1 MTQAQKVARAN
12 FKKAIEYRKKT
23 GVSLKEAFAHV
34 KKNSVSGQRHKDTKS
49 HNVNVRVV
57 SGKKT
62 AKKTAKRKTKTVIV
76 SKQKNNTKSKKL
88 DKLYQALPPG
98 KRKTSWGSTYYEKR
112 SNRSDKGV
120 VLGANYPDSTLV
132 SLSGYQT
139 QKEIVVAGVGNVAK
153 LKKLAPEVKV
163 KVVRKNKDK
172 KIVIRSSF
180 DAIEMFRAYINE
192 EKIETQEIFAVAY
205 LKRNNEVIGVYN
217 HTIGT
222 MNAVNVDVRL
232 IMSAALSLAAT
243 SMIICHNHPSGN
255 LQPSRAD
262 EDMTQKLLDAGKLH
276 DVQLLDHIIL
286 TKDGY
291 MSLAD
296 NGIVF

>member
-1 MTQAQKVARAN
+1 MTNAQKVARAN

-23 GVSLKEAFAHV
+23 GVSLKEAFAYV
-34 KKNSVSGQRHKDTKS
+34 KGKKVGGE
-49 HNVNVRVV
+49 V

-62 AKKTAKRKTKTVIV
+62 KKKAVKKKAIPVRKKIATKKT
-76 SKQKNNTKSKKL
+76 SKQTGTSSKFY
-88 DKLYQALPPG
+88 DKLYQAKPPG
-98 KRKTSWGSTYYEKR
+98 KRKTKWGTTYYESR
-112 SNRSDKGV
+112 ANRSDKGV
-120 VLGANYPDSTLV
+120 LLGANYPDSTLV

-163 KVVRKNKDK
+163 KVIRKKTDK
-172 KIVIRSSF
+172 KIIINSSF

-255 LQPSRAD
+255 LKPSRAD
-262 EDMTQKLLDAGKLH
+262 EEMTQKLLDAGKLH
-276 DVQLLDHIIL
+276 DIQLLDHIIL

>member
-1 MTQAQKVARAN
+1 MTQAQKIAREN
-12 FKKAIEYRKKT
+12 FKKAIAYRQKT

-34 KKNSVSGQRHKDTKS
+34 KEKKVGAVKKKKKQSGFKLPKA
-49 HNVNVRVV
+49 
-57 SGKKT
+57 KT
-62 AKKTAKRKTKTVIV
+62 ISV
-76 SKQKNNTKSKKL
+76 SKQKNNTKSKKA
-88 DKLYQALPPG
+88 DKRVQALPPG
-98 KRKTSWGSTYYEKR
+98 KRLSKYGTTYYERR

-120 VLGANYPDSTLV
+120 LLGTNYTDSTLV

-163 KVVRKNKDK
+163 KVIRKKTDK
-172 KIVIRSSF
+172 KIIINSSF

-255 LQPSRAD
+255 LKPSRAD
-262 EDMTQKLLDAGKLH
+262 EEMTQKLLDAGKLH
-276 DVQLLDHIIL
+276 DIQLLDHIIL